1 MKEKRRKNHLS
12 SSRRNQQI
20 LSHPAVNESISAF
33 LHGNYDQAI
42 EIISK
47 LETDITIPHPAG
59 ASSGHKLE
67 EIKKD
72 LGEPG
77 NYPTEFHEH
86 PESSIEEMLTKY
98 SNGEREHLS
107 ELAIGIHEYNQEDK
121 RLYTLLLNENNEPN
135 CIYRIKACVDI
146 ANRELAKQS
155 YEVALKYFKSACVE
169 SNKDANP
176 PNNVGFCYLR
186 LKNYSEAMSW
196 FYKAHELNPEY
207 HIPIFNI
214 GVVYKKLNDLEKSEQ
229 YLRLSIAK
237 CWSYPSAYLELAY
250 LLNNSRQEEA
260 ECYYKLATLHS
271 HLNGEAFY
279 MYGCFLQNNKRY
291 SEATKQFSD
300 AEKLQYRPIDTFFN
314 IGICEREL
322 GNFRNALEYFNKS
335 LEIQSNYN
343 VHISAGYVYTRNR
356 EYPKAFYH
364 YEKALE
370 LNQTD
375 LTSISNLIYTCNFGQ
390 SLSIEEELKWAK
402 RWEKVYSLREDY
414 EQMPSQAFSRLNPIG
429 RKLRIGFISSEIGA
443 HAISKFIT
451 PILENL
457 CREQFIIYL
466 YEGTRRNDS
475 LSSDIINKFD
485 QYYDGTLDSDKVLT
499 EKIRTDNIDVL
510 IDTSAHMRCNRMG
523 VISRR
528 AAPVQVH
535 YIGYHG
541 TTGISNMDYFFGDS
555 MLATDDTY
563 RYFTEQFY
571 KLNRTWV
578 CYSVELQKL
587 PSIKCNSNSKAIVF
601 GSFNN
606 LEKVSEFTIF
616 IWSKVLNLYPNSILI
631 LKDGLS
637 TSDTVRE
644 RIIGEFEKERISAS
658 RISFRHYSASWDD
671 HMELYNE
678 ITVALDT
685 YPLNS
690 GTTAFDA
697 LAMGVPV
704 IAYKGITVGSRLSAS
719 ILKGLGKSQWIASD
733 PDQYC
738 RIINMLLISDDSP
751 LKLESRLKLRQD
763 FLNSELCDG
772 KSMAESVS
780 TALKDV
786 FTKWFNFTNE
796 MSA

>member
-12 SSRRNQQI
+12 SSRKNQQI
-20 LSHPAVNESISAF
+20 FSHPAISESISAF
-33 LHGNYDQAI
+33 LHGNYDQAVK
-42 EIISK
+42 IISK
-47 LETDITIPHPAG
+47 LESDAIPPHPAG
-59 ASSGHKLE
+59 ASSGDELE
-67 EIKKD
+67 EIQKD
-72 LGEPG
+72 VGEPG
-77 NYPTEFHEH
+77 NYPTEFHKH
-86 PESSIEEMLTKY
+86 PDTSIEEMLTKY

-107 ELAIGIHEYNQEDK
+107 ELAIGIHEYDREDK
-121 RLYTLLLNENNEPN
+121 RLSTLLLNENNNPS
-135 CIYRIKACVDI
+135 CIHRINACVEI
-146 ANRELAKQS
+146 ANRELAQQS
-155 YEVALKYFKSACVE
+155 YEVALKYFLSACVE
-169 SNKDANP
+169 SNKDPNP

-186 LKNYSEAMSW
+186 LGNYPLALNW

-214 GVVYKKLNDLEKSEQ
+214 GVVHKKLNDLEKSER

-237 CWSYPSAYLELAY
+237 NWSYPSAYLELAFI
-250 LLNNSRQEEA
+250 LNSSNQEEA
-260 ECYYKLATLHS
+260 ECYYKLAILHS

-291 SEATKQFSD
+291 AEATKRFSD
-300 AEKLQYRPIDTFFN
+300 AERFQYRPIDTFFN

-322 GNFRNALEYFNKS
+322 GNFRNAIEYFNKS
-335 LEIQSNYN
+335 LELQSNYN
-343 VHISAGYVYTRNR
+343 VHIAAGYVYTRNR
-356 EYPKAFYH
+356 EYSKAFYH

-370 LNQTD
+370 LNQKD

-390 SLSIEEELKWAK
+390 SLTIEEELKWAK
-402 RWEKVYSLREDY
+402 RWEEVYKQREDY
-414 EQMPSQAFSRLNPIG
+414 EQMQSQAFSRSKPIG
-429 RKLRIGFISSEIGA
+429 RKLRIGFLSSEIGA

-451 PILENL
+451 PILENI
-457 CREQFIIYL
+457 CREKFIMYL
-466 YEGTRRNDS
+466 YEGTARNDN
-475 LSSDIINKFD
+475 LSGEIINKFD
-485 QYYDGTLDSDKVLT
+485 HHYDGTLDSDKTLT

-555 MLATDDTY
+555 MLATDETN
-563 RYFTEQFY
+563 RYFTEKFY

-578 CYSVELQKL
+578 CYSVKLQEL
-587 PSIKCNSNSKAIVF
+587 PSIKCNSTSKNIAF

-606 LEKVSEFTIF
+606 LEKVSEFTIL
-616 IWSKVLNLYPNSILI
+616 IWSKVLKAYPNSILI

-644 RIIGEFEKERISAS
+644 RILGEFEKNCISGS
-658 RISFRHYSASWDD
+658 RVSFRHYSASWDD

-704 IAYKGITVGSRLSAS
+704 IAYAGDTVGSRLSTS
-719 ILKGLGKSQWIASD
+719 ILKGLGKIHWVATD
-733 PDQYC
+733 PDQFC
-738 RIINMLLISDDSP
+738 KIINMLLISDESP
-751 LKLESRLKLRQD
+751 LKLESRRKLRYD

-772 KSMAESVS
+772 KSMAESLG
-780 TALKDV
+780 TAIENV
-786 FTKWFNFTNE
+786 FSQWFDTTNK
-796 MSA
+796 